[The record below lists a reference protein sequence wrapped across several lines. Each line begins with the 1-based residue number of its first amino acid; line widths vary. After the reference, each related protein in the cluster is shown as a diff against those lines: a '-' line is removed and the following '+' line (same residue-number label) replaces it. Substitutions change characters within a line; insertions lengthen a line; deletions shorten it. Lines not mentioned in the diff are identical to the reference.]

1 MFFEHS
7 PFPTVGSSAAYRGS
21 NSTSA
26 ERIKFPGRREKSRE
40 FLRFGRFLRKSVSK
54 TSAKP
59 VSCERIPYADEQGI
73 ISGAQGI
80 DSAFGAGSREFGAK
94 IDPCAPKYQTAATCT
109 HACRA
114 TRLIFRGSTE
124 RNRRGRR
131 LSATSPRTFAT
142 LTPGSGGWARG
153 GFPKFGR
160 PWRRGAL
167 APAARYGV
175 VSLFAT
181 GTWRPA

>member
-21 NSTSA
+21 NFTSA
-26 ERIKFPGRREKSRE
+26 ERTKFPGRREKSRE
-40 FLRFGRFLRKSVSK
+40 FLRFSRFLRKSVSK

-59 VSCERIPYADEQGI
+59 ASCERIPCADEQGI
-73 ISGAQGI
+73 ISREQGI
-80 DSAFGAGSREFGAK
+80 YSAFGAGAGNLA
-94 IDPCAPKYQTAATCT
+94 
-109 HACRA
+109 
-114 TRLIFRGSTE
+114 
-124 RNRRGRR
+124 RNRFLCSATSNCGNMYPCLPSDTPHFPRVDRAEPTR
-131 LSATSPRTFAT
+131 SATSPRAFAT

-153 GFPKFGR
+153 GFPKFGG

-175 VSLFAT
+175 VSPLAT
-181 GTWRPA
+181 GTWRPT

>member
-1 MFFEHS
+1 MFSSHS
-7 PFPTVGSSAAYRGS
+7 PFPTVCSSAAYRGS
-21 NSTSA
+21 DSTSA
-26 ERIKFPGRREKSRE
+26 ERTKFPGRREKSRE
-40 FLRFGRFLRKSVSK
+40 FLRFSCLRKSVSK

-80 DSAFGAGSREFGAK
+80 VSGFGARAGNLARNQFLRSEISNCGNMY
-94 IDPCAPKYQTAATCT
+94 PCLPSDTP
-109 HACRA
+109 HFPRVDRA
-114 TRLIFRGSTE
+114 EPTR
-124 RNRRGRR
+124 
-131 LSATSPRTFAT
+131 SASPRTFAT